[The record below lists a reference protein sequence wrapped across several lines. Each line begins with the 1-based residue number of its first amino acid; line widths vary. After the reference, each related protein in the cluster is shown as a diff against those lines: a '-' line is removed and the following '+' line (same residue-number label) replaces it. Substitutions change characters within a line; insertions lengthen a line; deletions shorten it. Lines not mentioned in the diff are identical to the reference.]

1 MQRGAEEYAGKGA
14 TQDNAPGAAGEAGKR
29 AFDAWTWRH
38 TGSGTIS
45 VGNILVGL
53 RGIVAEYSGASLSVG
68 TSGTYVYAH
77 ITWTLDD
84 DGNVTAIASVELE
97 TTTSF
102 SDAAKELTDG
112 DGKQTGLHVPLG
124 LFKSASGTWGTT
136 VVCVRR
142 YFAGA
147 IMLDPDTDAAGWTCD
162 TFRTAEDFDQESVET
177 VQADGTDTTGKKFK
191 RYLQLRNFEI
201 GDDGAVLNAADA
213 GWTDPTTGKTSEKL
227 LVRKVTAEG
236 FQAALQSAQPRSGG
250 DATNVAMKWDATKG
264 GWVKALVHATNDDS
278 ITAKLTDGARVV
290 VGAVTAPD
298 GSLIQLKTAPHGA
311 DRGDGGRRP
320 PGPRKP
326 GRRDPRA
333 DRRRTHGGPT
343 ARRDQRADRGDRAD
357 GADRGDR
364 VADGRDGGGGCLLG
378 RAVSEEEDAAGLCEG
393 GIFADDDD
401 DLYGGGFHGMSM
413 KIMLNCNGNV
423 ALHPDYHVPVLM
435 ESPCPFTPW
444 TWAGEDPDWVTL
456 DSTNP
461 GQTLTVSAREDVGSF
476 SGHFYFTSKIIWD
489 CAKGGMTVSAA
500 FTSDYPKYMFA
511 DIRAGTGTM
520 FRLSE
525 AKTMGP
531 VALDGFYLRFGLW
544 VRLNMSD
551 GDSATLNFA
560 WTT

>member
-1 MQRGAEEYAGKGA
+1 MDDHEIRNIIAAEVARALSGPARQAARAEIAWGAAGIGFDMQRGAGEYAGKGS

-84 DGNVTAIASVELE
+84 DGNVTAITSVDLE

-162 TFRTAEDFDQESVET
+162 TFRTAEDFDQKSVET
-177 VQADGTDTTGKKFK
+177 VDAAGTDSNGKKFA

-236 FQAALQSAQPRSGG
+236 VFRLHYKAHNPSPAG
-250 DATNVAMKWDATKG
+250 DATKVAMKWDATKG
-264 GWVKALVHATNDDS
+264 GWVKALPVHGTNDES
-278 ITAKLTDGARVV
+278 ITTPLTDGDRVV

-298 GSLIQLKTAPHGA
+298 GSLIQLKTAPCA
-311 DRGDGGRRP
+311 VPD
-320 PGPRKP
+320 PGP
-326 GRRDPRA
+326 
-333 DRRRTHGGPT
+333 TGPT
-343 ARRDQRADRGDRAD
+343 GPT
-357 GADRGDR
+357 GATGPTGPTG
-364 VADGRDGGGGCLLG
+364 ATGEAG
-378 RAVSEEEDAAGLCEG
+378 AAGAQGPTGPTGATESLTG
-393 GIFADDDD
+393 GTVVVDVYWDGPY
-401 DLYGGGFHGMSM
+401 LKKKTQPGYV
-413 KIMLNCNGNV
+413 K
-423 ALHPDYHVPVLM
+423 
-435 ESPCPFTPW
+435 
-444 TWAGEDPDWVTL
+444 AG
-456 DSTNP
+456 SS
-461 GQTLTVSAREDVGSF
+461 QTTTTILTAE
-476 SGHFYFTSKIIWD
+476 
-489 CAKGGMTVSAA
+489 A
-500 FTSDYPKYMFA
+500 FT
-511 DIRAGTGTM
+511 
-520 FRLSE
+520 
-525 AKTMGP
+525 
-531 VALDGFYLRFGLW
+531 V
-544 VRLNMSD
+544 
-551 GDSATLNFA
+551 
-560 WTT
+560 